1 MPQFTPIEKE
11 TIKEQLLH
19 VAKQMFTTK
28 GIKKTSLD
36 DLTSAV
42 GIAKSSFYV
51 FFESKE
57 VLYLELLDQDGPGM
71 EERVWKAVHQK
82 SSIRNKIKTYLHE
95 MTRELDKNPLMKR
108 LQTHPEELQ
117 LVARKVTPE
126 FLQKKTERNVFP
138 LLNFLSKHQKTGEI
152 IQEDASVLLSLM
164 RAAMTINRH
173 KEDIGIDLY
182 PKVQEMMFD
191 AISNYLT
198 TTKKQQE

>member
-28 GIKKTSLD
+28 GVKKTSLD

-57 VLYLELLDQDGPGM
+57 VLYLELLDQEGPGM

-82 SSIRNKIKTYLHE
+82 SSIRDKIKTYLHE
-95 MTRELDKNPLMKR
+95 MTRELDGNPLMKR

-117 LVARKVTPE
+117 SVARKVTPE

-138 LLNFLSKHQKTGEI
+138 LLDFLSKHQKTGEI
-152 IQEDASVLLSLM
+152 IQEDPSVLLSML

-173 KEDIGIDLY
+173 KEDIGIDVY

-191 AISNYLT
+191 ATSNYLT